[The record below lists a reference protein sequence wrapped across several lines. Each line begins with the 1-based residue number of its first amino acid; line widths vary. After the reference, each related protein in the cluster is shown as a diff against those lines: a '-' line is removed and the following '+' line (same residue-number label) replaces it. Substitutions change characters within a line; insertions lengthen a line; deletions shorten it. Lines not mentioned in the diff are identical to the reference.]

1 MVSVRLE
8 GRNVYCE
15 RVKYRTGTIDMKDI
29 VQLYLKA
36 AVSMDQEMKEEQ
48 LRKIWKCFGLDTMN

>member
-8 GRNVYCE
+8 GRNVYGE

-36 AVSMDQEMKEEQ
+36 AVSMDQ
-48 LRKIWKCFGLDTMN
+48 